1 MVFAEVIDC
10 TTIDEER
17 VKGGCTFELK
27 CSASFLVDIA
37 LAGIG
42 CLLEA
47 SIQNKRTTTDVE
59 CAATCSDD
67 NRLRGGHIGSG
78 TKHCTIVE
86 LNFIVHTAHRAVG
99 HTIFVGHQGRHEYTS
114 TNERTARI
122 GMCTTHIYGSSTL

>member
-1 MVFAEVIDC
+1 MIVTEVIDR
-10 TTIDEER
+10 TAIDEER
-17 VKGGCTFELK
+17 IKGGCTFELK
-27 CSASFLVDIA
+27 RATSFLVDIA

-47 SIQNKRTTTDVE
+47 SIQNQCTATDVK

-67 NRLRGGHIGSG
+67 NRLRGGHIGCGSE
-78 TKHCTIVE
+78 HRTIVE
-86 LNFIVHTAHRAVG
+86 LYFIVHTAHGAVG